1 MEEKNVEVVGVEEF
15 VEEAVEKKETVIDK
29 AKNLGKQAI
38 DKVKDGVEYVKN
50 NPYKVA
56 ENGAKIATGL
66 GAFALIALGIST
78 DKKLSRT
85 VYSEEIGECV
95 ELKKKLTNKDK
106 EELDYRMKTGQTK
119 IQALQDMN
127 MIK

>member
-1 MEEKNVEVVGVEEF
+1 MEEKNVEVVEEF

-50 NPYKVA
+50 NPDKVA
-56 ENGAKIATGL
+56 ENGVKIATGL

>member
-1 MEEKNVEVVGVEEF
+1 MEEKNVEVVEEF

-50 NPYKVA
+50 NPDKVA

-85 VYSEEIGECV
+85 VYSKDIDECV
-95 ELKKKLTNKDK
+95 ELKKKLTNEDK
-106 EELDYRMKTGQTK
+106 EQLDYRMRTGQTK

-127 MIK
+127 LIK

>member
-1 MEEKNVEVVGVEEF
+1 MEEKNVEVVEEF

-50 NPYKVA
+50 NPDKVA